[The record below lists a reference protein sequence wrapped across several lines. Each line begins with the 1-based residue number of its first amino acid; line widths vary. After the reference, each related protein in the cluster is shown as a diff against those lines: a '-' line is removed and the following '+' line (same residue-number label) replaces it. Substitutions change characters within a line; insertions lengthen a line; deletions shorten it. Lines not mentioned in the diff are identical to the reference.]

1 MGINSISEQKSNID
15 FQTNNVQ
22 NNNSRYY
29 IKSNGADKTPQSDT
43 VQISNKKDTVKKV
56 AIGAAIVGT
65 AVGLFYLLRG
75 KKPPKKVMEQVADT
89 IADTKPK
96 MEITEE
102 AKKIYDDVASKFHKK
117 TRVTSETIEQ
127 NLKPK
132 EKAGSWS
139 SDDMKEFYTKLEK
152 ESDAKIAAEKAAK
165 EAEEKAAKLAAEK
178 AAKEAEAKAAERAT
192 KEAEAKAAERATK
205 EAAEKAANE
214 ARYNELR
221 QYNVM
226 ELNEKYVKLTNECK
240 WKEAS
245 DVESVLYEKL
255 PDRLNI
261 LRDVPKTEI
270 NTPLISTFATKEEYS
285 AICQYIDCCPFNK
298 ALRNGKYDGKKLP
311 KAVQL
316 MDSAIEKAQPLKQD
330 AYVYRAVS
338 AGLSRDD
345 IKFMESIKEGAIIT
359 DKAFVSTAK
368 DVDAQFKHFLGFGNS
383 MALRIKL
390 PKGTK
395 GLNVNYS
402 EFVLPRGA
410 QIKVNKI
417 DRVNGIAD
425 CEYILPEKI

>member
-29 IKSNGADKTPQSDT
+29 IKSNGVDKTPQPDT

-127 NLKPK
+127 NIKPK

-178 AAKEAEAKAAERAT
+178 AAKEAEAKAAERA
-192 KEAEAKAAERATK
+192 AK
-205 EAAEKAANE
+205 EAAEKAAKE

-221 QYNVM
+221 QYNVT

-368 DVDAQFKHFLGFGNS
+368 DVDAQFKHFLAFGNS

>member
-1 MGINSISEQKSNID
+1 M
-15 FQTNNVQ
+15 TTVNNV
-22 NNNSRYY
+22 ST
-29 IKSNGADKTPQSDT
+29 SNQCMEKVSNDLLSAPQKYSINPNGVDKTPQSDT

-75 KKPPKKVMEQVADT
+75 KKPPKKVMEQAADT

-127 NLKPK
+127 NIKPK

-178 AAKEAEAKAAERAT
+178 AAKEAEAKAAERA
-192 KEAEAKAAERATK
+192 AK
-205 EAAEKAANE
+205 EAAEKAAKE

-221 QYNVM
+221 QYNVT
-226 ELNEKYVKLTNECK
+226 ELNEKYVKLTNERK

-368 DVDAQFKHFLGFGNS
+368 DVDAQFKHFLAFGNS

-425 CEYILPEKI
+425 CEYILPDMA

>member
-127 NLKPK
+127 NIKPK

-178 AAKEAEAKAAERAT
+178 AAKEQHLDLSIAHYDMRFLKPMDTRILHEVGSQFDRIITIEDGVLTGGLGSAVVEYM
-192 KEAEAKAAERATK
+192 
-205 EAAEKAANE
+205 NE
-214 ARYNELR
+214 HGFKPQIVR
-221 QYNVM
+221 M
-226 ELNEKYVKLTNECK
+226 G
-240 WKEAS
+240 
-245 DVESVLYEKL
+245 L
-255 PDRLNI
+255 PDSFVEHGTVKELYQLCGI
-261 LRDVPKTEI
+261 DEEHIVATI
-270 NTPLISTFATKEEYS
+270 NA
-285 AICQYIDCCPFNK
+285 CC
-298 ALRNGKYDGKKLP
+298 G
-311 KAVQL
+311 
-316 MDSAIEKAQPLKQD
+316 I
-330 AYVYRAVS
+330 
-338 AGLSRDD
+338 
-345 IKFMESIKEGAIIT
+345 
-359 DKAFVSTAK
+359 
-368 DVDAQFKHFLGFGNS
+368 
-383 MALRIKL
+383 
-390 PKGTK
+390 GT
-395 GLNVNYS
+395 N
-402 EFVLPRGA
+402 
-410 QIKVNKI
+410 
-417 DRVNGIAD
+417 
-425 CEYILPEKI
+425 

>member
-29 IKSNGADKTPQSDT
+29 IKSNGVDKTPQSDT

-127 NLKPK
+127 NIKPK

-178 AAKEAEAKAAERAT
+178 AAKEAEAKAAERA
-192 KEAEAKAAERATK
+192 AK

-226 ELNEKYVKLTNECK
+226 ELNERHAAAVKAKKSNEIQDIEHVLSEK
-240 WKEAS
+240 KAS
-245 DVESVLYEKL
+245 RLKALNDLPKADV
-255 PDRLNI
+255 D
-261 LRDVPKTEI
+261 
-270 NTPLISTFATKEEYS
+270 TPLISSFVSEEEYRS
-285 AICQYIDCCPFNK
+285 IAKYVDTCPFNNE
-298 ALRNGKYDGKKLP
+298 LRKGKYDGKKLP
-311 KAVQL
+311 KGVQL
-316 MDSAIEKAQPLKQD
+316 MDSAIEKAQPLKHD

-338 AGLSRDD
+338 GHIFADD
-345 IKFMESIKEGAIIT
+345 IKFIESIKEGVIIT

>member
-29 IKSNGADKTPQSDT
+29 IKSNGVDKTPQSDT

-75 KKPPKKVMEQVADT
+75 KKPPKKVMEQAADT

-127 NLKPK
+127 NIKPK

-165 EAEEKAAKLAAEK
+165 EAEEKAAKLVAEK
-178 AAKEAEAKAAERAT
+178 AAKEAEEKAAERA
-192 KEAEAKAAERATK
+192 AK
-205 EAAEKAANE
+205 EAAEKAAKE

-226 ELNEKYVKLTNECK
+226 ELNERHAAAVKAKKSNEIQDIEHVLTEK
-240 WKEAS
+240 KAS
-245 DVESVLYEKL
+245 RLKALNDLPKADV
-255 PDRLNI
+255 D
-261 LRDVPKTEI
+261 
-270 NTPLISTFATKEEYS
+270 TPLISSFVSKEEYRS
-285 AICQYIDCCPFNK
+285 IAKYVDTCPFNNE
-298 ALRNGKYDGKKLP
+298 LRKGKYDGKKLP
-311 KAVQL
+311 KGVQL
-316 MDSAIEKAQPLKQD
+316 MDSAIEKAQPLKHD

-338 AGLSRDD
+338 GHIFADD
-345 IKFMESIKEGAIIT
+345 IKFIESIKEGVIIT

-425 CEYILPEKI
+425 CEYILPDMA

>member
-22 NNNSRYY
+22 NNNRRYY
-29 IKSNGADKTPQSDT
+29 IKSNGVDKTPQSDT

-75 KKPPKKVMEQVADT
+75 KKPPKKVMEQAADT

-127 NLKPK
+127 NIKPK

-178 AAKEAEAKAAERAT
+178 AAKEAEAKAAERA
-192 KEAEAKAAERATK
+192 AK
-205 EAAEKAANE
+205 EAAEKAAKE

-226 ELNEKYVKLTNECK
+226 ELNERHAAAVKAKKSNEIQDIEHVLTEK
-240 WKEAS
+240 KAS
-245 DVESVLYEKL
+245 RLKALNDL
-255 PDRLNI
+255 PKADI
-261 LRDVPKTEI
+261 D
-270 NTPLISTFATKEEYS
+270 TPLISSFVSKEEYRS
-285 AICQYIDCCPFNK
+285 IAKYVDTCPFNNE
-298 ALRNGKYDGKKLP
+298 LRKGKYDGKKLP
-311 KAVQL
+311 KGVQL
-316 MDSAIEKAQPLKQD
+316 MDSAIEKAQPLKHD

-338 AGLSRDD
+338 GHIFADD
-345 IKFMESIKEGAIIT
+345 IKFIESIKEGVIIT

-425 CEYILPEKI
+425 CEYILPDMA

>member
-1 MGINSISEQKSNID
+1 MTSV
-15 FQTNNVQ
+15 NNVSTNHQ
-22 NNNSRYY
+22 CME
-29 IKSNGADKTPQSDT
+29 KVSNDLLKAPQKYSINPNGVDKTSQSDT
-43 VQISNKKDTVKKV
+43 VQLSNKKDIAKKI

-75 KKPPKKVMEQVADT
+75 KRPPKKVMEQAADT
-89 IADTKPK
+89 VAETKPK
-96 MEITEE
+96 MKITEK
-102 AKKIYDDVASKFHKK
+102 AKEIYDDVAKKFHKK
-117 TRVTSETIEQ
+117 TKVTSETIEQ

-139 SDDMKEFYTKLEK
+139 SDDMKDFYSTLEK
-152 ESDAKIAAEKAAK
+152 ESNAKIAAEKAAK
-165 EAEEKAAKLAAEK
+165 EAEEKAAKAAAEK
-178 AAKEAEAKAAERAT
+178 AAKEAEAKAAERA
-192 KEAEAKAAERATK
+192 AK

-226 ELNEKYVKLTNECK
+226 ELNERHAAAVKAKKSNEIQDIEHVLTEK
-240 WKEAS
+240 KAS
-245 DVESVLYEKL
+245 RLKALNDLPKADV
-255 PDRLNI
+255 D
-261 LRDVPKTEI
+261 
-270 NTPLISTFATKEEYS
+270 TPLISSFVSKEEYRS
-285 AICQYIDCCPFNK
+285 IAKYVDTCPFNNE
-298 ALRNGKYDGKKLP
+298 LRKGKYDGKKLP
-311 KAVQL
+311 KGVQL
-316 MDSAIEKAQPLKQD
+316 MDSAIEKAQPLKHD

-338 AGLSRDD
+338 GHIFADD
-345 IKFMESIKEGAIIT
+345 IKFIESIKEGAIIT

-425 CEYILPEKI
+425 CEYILPKNT